1 MSSLNDFFASVFA
14 EVSTDEAMGLGI
26 GISYAPEVIDLPKE
40 TRQVNQCNDQT
51 GRRSGAACTNKTGAS
66 ADSGTQVIDGK
77 VQEDTHR
84 VKIKK
89 GISGWFLTTK
99 KPLNLVSEEEASGI
113 LTFDFKVNRKSEEPL
128 IFTSVCG
135 ENCNVSLDMK
145 EFFGKLSLG
154 NWNTIGVPLKCLKQ
168 NGLNLQKIT
177 VPMGLLSSGEW
188 QFDIGKVYLE
198 GGEGGKHIYP
208 CN

>member
-1 MSSLNDFFASVFA
+1 MDLKSKSVSIFFLIVNLSAIYRPLNNIFLNHVM
-14 EVSTDEAMGLGI
+14 EKI
-26 GISYAPEVIDLPKE
+26 RKKYICKH
-40 TRQVNQCNDQT
+40 Q
-51 GRRSGAACTNKTGAS
+51 
-66 ADSGTQVIDGK
+66 
-77 VQEDTHR
+77 
-84 VKIKK
+84 IKK

-154 NWNTIGVPLKCLKQ
+154 NWSTIGVPLKCLKQ

-188 QFDIGKVYLE
+188 EFDIGKVYLE

>member
-1 MSSLNDFFASVFA
+1 M
-14 EVSTDEAMGLGI
+14 
-26 GISYAPEVIDLPKE
+26 YK
-40 TRQVNQCNDQT
+40 RQ
-51 GRRSGAACTNKTGAS
+51 
-66 ADSGTQVIDGK
+66 
-77 VQEDTHR
+77 
-84 VKIKK
+84 
-89 GISGWFLTTK
+89 
-99 KPLNLVSEEEASGI
+99 I
-113 LTFDFKVNRKSEEPL
+113 LTFDFKVNRKNEESL

-154 NWNTIGVPLKCLKQ
+154 NWSTIGVPLKCLKQ

-188 QFDIGKVYLE
+188 EFDIGKVYLE

>member
-1 MSSLNDFFASVFA
+1 MEDLS
-14 EVSTDEAMGLGI
+14 ET
-26 GISYAPEVIDLPKE
+26 LPKE
-40 TRQVNQCNDQT
+40 RKSKLGEVFLQGWPTDQYRVILQSPSEAFLVDKKLSIT
-51 GRRSGAACTNKTGAS
+51 KDDEISS
-66 ADSGTQVIDGK
+66 EIIDGK

-84 VKIKK
+84 VKIKQ

-113 LTFDFKVNRKSEEPL
+113 LTFDFKVNQNDTGTFRFLLP
-128 IFTSVCG
+128 SVVRD
-135 ENCNVSLDMK
+135 CNVSLDMK
-145 EFFGKLSLG
+145 EFLGKLSLG
-154 NWNTIGVPLKCLKQ
+154 NWSTIGVPLKCLKQ

-188 QFDIGKVYLE
+188 EFDIGKVYLE